1 MGVPGEAWNCPHC
14 GERILRSA
22 ITCPACQRRL
32 HFDAVVAR
40 PSEQT
45 VICPLTVEGI
55 IRHPGSETAWE
66 YSVVV
71 EVHDQRG
78 QLIATR
84 VVGVGAMQAGEA
96 RGITLRVEL
105 HSPGKSAP
113 TAPSVR
119 QPEVK

>member
-1 MGVPGEAWNCPHC
+1 
-14 GERILRSA
+14 
-22 ITCPACQRRL
+22 
-32 HFDAVVAR
+32 VAR

-55 IRHPGSETAWE
+55 IRHPGEETAWE

-78 QLIATR
+78 QMIARR
-84 VVGVGAMQAGEA
+84 VVGVGAMQPGEA

-105 HSPGKSAP
+105 HTPGKSASA
-113 TAPSVR
+113 TPSLR
-119 QPEVK
+119 QPEET

>member
-1 MGVPGEAWNCPHC
+1 MGVAGEVWNCPHC

-32 HFDAVVAR
+32 HFDAVIAP

-55 IRHPGSETAWE
+55 LRHPGGESACE
-66 YSVVV
+66 YSVLV
-71 EVHDQRG
+71 EVRDQRG
-78 QLIATR
+78 QTIARR
-84 VVGVGAMQAGEA
+84 VVGVGAVQPGEA

-105 HSPGKSAP
+105 QLPEKPPAATAASRLPGMG
-113 TAPSVR
+113 
-119 QPEVK
+119 

>member
-55 IRHPGSETAWE
+55 IRPPGPETAWE

-78 QLIATR
+78 QLIARR

-96 RGITLRVEL
+96 RGITLRVEV
-105 HSPGKSAP
+105 HSPERTASA
-113 TAPSVR
+113 APAAR
-119 QPEVK
+119 HHEVK

>member
-1 MGVPGEAWNCPHC
+1 MGVAGEVWNCPHC

-32 HFDAVVAR
+32 HFDAVVMP
-40 PSEQT
+40 PSQGA

-55 IRHPGSETAWE
+55 IRHPEGESACE
-66 YSVVV
+66 YSVLV

-78 QLIATR
+78 QMIARR
-84 VVGVGAMQAGEA
+84 VVGVGAIQPGEA

-105 HSPGKSAP
+105 HPTEKSPPA
-113 TAPSVR
+113 TAASRLPGM
-119 QPEVK
+119 K

>member
-32 HFDAVVAR
+32 HFDAVVA
-40 PSEQT
+40 PPPEQT

-55 IRHPGSETAWE
+55 IRPPGGETAWE

-78 QLIATR
+78 QLIARR
-84 VVGVGAMQAGEA
+84 VVGVGAMQASEA
-96 RGITLRVEL
+96 RGITLRVEV
-105 HSPGKSAP
+105 HSPEKAASV
-113 TAPSVR
+113 APSAR
-119 QPEVK
+119 QHEVK